1 MQVMFNSQERTLRES
16 VTLALSAGWKIVRV
30 SRTSGS
36 SFGYMVAVPV
46 TIPPQPEKTV
56 DVRSF
61 EGQISR
67 DPIKTKTQGE
77 DPECDIPTTAYKE
90 RKRRD
95 DMEIIERASSRC
107 GTPTFGSNTRLSSMQ
122 EALARFG
129 GGLVKPKGISRQKS
143 TTFGSARP
151 VPPPLLLLKPALS
164 LTTTVRKRPSPLSVP
179 PPHGTP
185 SPGHSPRWVTSTSP
199 RNEHTHS
206 SSPAPP
212 PIPPKTLTRRMSLA
226 NLRPQ
231 SLGGSSEPPPPLP
244 DATRQYQ
251 PLSPMSPRSAVH
263 PPILR
268 RASHAQLCQI
278 AASHVQSQHLSNS
291 GTASPSLIPVRA
303 GGFSEPPLPSSPA
316 GQIRSSGS
324 LGPPAGIFSYLP
336 PKPTMHS
343 RRASNAA
350 QPNSQGS
357 SRKRSGTVVAPYIP
371 PSRGNEGS
379 ALSPS
384 SSFLRPDWERT
395 DDSRQMSTT
404 WRSSVGEGGI
414 NCNVLD
420 VAWRIERGESTQRT
434 PSPSP

>member
-1 MQVMFNSQERTLRES
+1 MFNSQERTLRES

-46 TIPPQPEKTV
+46 TIPPQPQKTL
-56 DVRSF
+56 DLRSF
-61 EGQISR
+61 KGQRSTE
-67 DPIKTKTQGE
+67 PIETKNQRE
-77 DPECDIPTTAYKE
+77 DSEYDTPTTTHKE

-129 GGLVKPKGISRQKS
+129 GGMVKPKAISRQKS
-143 TTFGSARP
+143 TPFGGTRP
-151 VPPPLLLLKPALS
+151 VPPPPLLKPALS

-179 PPHGTP
+179 PSHGTP

-212 PIPPKTLTRRMSLA
+212 PKTITRRMSLA

-231 SLGGSSEPPPPLP
+231 PLSGSSEPPPTLP
-244 DATRQYQ
+244 TATRQYQ

-268 RASHAQLCQI
+268 RASHAQLSQI
-278 AASHVQSQHLSNS
+278 AAAHVQSQQSSNS
-291 GTASPSLIPVRA
+291 GTAPLSFIPIRA
-303 GGFSEPPLPSSPA
+303 GGLYSEPPLPSSPA
-316 GQIRSSGS
+316 GQIRSGGS
-324 LGPPAGIFSYLP
+324 LGPPAGISSQLP

-357 SRKRSGTVVAPYIP
+357 SRKRSGTVVGPYIST
-371 PSRGNEGS
+371 SRVNEGS
-379 ALSPS
+379 ALTPS
-384 SSFLRPDWERT
+384 SSFLRPDSERT
-395 DDSRQMSTT
+395 THSRQSSTAS
-404 WRSSVGEGGI
+404 RSSLVEGGI
-414 NCNVLD
+414 SVLD
-420 VAWRIERGESTQRT
+420 VAGRIERGEFTQRT
-434 PSPSP
+434 PSP

>member
-1 MQVMFNSQERTLRES
+1 MFNSQERTLRES
-16 VTLALSAGWKIVRV
+16 VTLALSAGWKIVRI

-46 TIPPQPEKTV
+46 TIPPHPQKTV

-61 EGQISR
+61 ERQR
-67 DPIKTKTQGE
+67 CTEPIETRNQREGSEYDT
-77 DPECDIPTTAYKE
+77 PTTTYKE

-129 GGLVKPKGISRQKS
+129 GGMVKPKGLSRQKS
-143 TTFGSARP
+143 TPFGGARP
-151 VPPPLLLLKPALS
+151 VPPPPLLKPALS

-179 PPHGTP
+179 PSHGTP

-212 PIPPKTLTRRMSLA
+212 PIPPKTITRRMSLA

-231 SLGGSSEPPPPLP
+231 PLSGSVEPPLP
-244 DATRQYQ
+244 LPNATRQCQ

-268 RASHAQLCQI
+268 RASHAQLSQI
-278 AASHVQSQHLSNS
+278 AAAHVQSQQSSSS
-291 GTASPSLIPVRA
+291 GTAPPSLIPVRA
-303 GGFSEPPLPSSPA
+303 GALSEPPLPSSPA
-316 GQIRSSGS
+316 GKIRSGGS
-324 LGPPAGIFSYLP
+324 LGSPAGISSKLP
-336 PKPTMHS
+336 PKPTTHI
-343 RRASNAA
+343 RRASSAA

-357 SRKRSGTVVAPYIP
+357 SRKRSGTLVGPYIP
-371 PSRGNEGS
+371 PSRVNEGS

-384 SSFLRPDWERT
+384 SSFLRPDSERT
-395 DDSRQMSTT
+395 THSRQSSTT
-404 WRSSVGEGGI
+404 SRSSLGEGGI
-414 NCNVLD
+414 SVLD
-420 VAWRIERGESTQRT
+420 VAGRIERGEFPQRT
-434 PSPSP
+434 PSP